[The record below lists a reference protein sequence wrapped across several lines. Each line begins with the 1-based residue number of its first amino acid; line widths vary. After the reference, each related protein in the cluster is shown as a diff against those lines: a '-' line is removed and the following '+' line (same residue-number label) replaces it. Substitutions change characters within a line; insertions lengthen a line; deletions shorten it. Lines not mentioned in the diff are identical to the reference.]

1 MIELSG
7 AARAAELVVIGDE
20 ELIAA
25 RVAEYFAAGAT
36 EIVFSQT
43 DLTTPEDQRR
53 TWELL
58 GELQRSRVS

>member
-1 MIELSG
+1 M
-7 AARAAELVVIGDE
+7 IGDE

-25 RVAEYFAAGAT
+25 RVAEHFAAGAR
-36 EIVFSQT
+36 EVVFSQT

-58 GELQRSRVS
+58 RELQRSRVR